1 MGLTPDEP
9 LGAHLDSLQTLT
21 YGRDPPG
28 PVVNG
33 VLRTHDG
40 VVNLWPNAMLRLRK
54 AATLPK
60 SPVHSPASRSLEG
73 QAVAQK
79 VEFSRR
85 PNLARRTAPSRTEF
99 KTVPEIALGHAR
111 LARRAD
117 LAVCP
122 LDFECWTGVLNFQ
135 ISGARFQDPT
145 VRRTDCA

>member
-1 MGLTPDEP
+1 MLI
-9 LGAHLDSLQTLT
+9 AVSLYNYTVYGIIIQTFT
-21 YGRDPPG
+21 YGRGPPG

-79 VEFSRR
+79 VEFSER
-85 PNLARRTAPSRTEF
+85 PSLA
-99 KTVPEIALGHAR
+99 
-111 LARRAD
+111 
-117 LAVCP
+117 
-122 LDFECWTGVLNFQ
+122 
-135 ISGARFQDPT
+135 
-145 VRRTDCA
+145 